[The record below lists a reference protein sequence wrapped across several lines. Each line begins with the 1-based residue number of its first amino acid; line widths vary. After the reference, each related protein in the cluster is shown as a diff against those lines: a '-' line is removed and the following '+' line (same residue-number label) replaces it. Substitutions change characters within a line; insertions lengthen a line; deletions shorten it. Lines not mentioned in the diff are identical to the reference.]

1 MRYGLVSDIHANLQA
16 WNAVWADIHALD
28 VEEIICLGDIVG
40 YGPRPAETMAAV
52 YANVHHIILGNHDA
66 VIAGIYDPSSFNP
79 DAMKMIEWTS
89 SQLGK
94 KAAEVFASFPLEM
107 VLEAGEFNAL
117 CVHGAAHQPEGF
129 PYILEEKDARKTW
142 EVSNHPLIFVGH
154 THRPRIDILDPDDK
168 HTAAQP
174 ADFTVEEGY
183 RYIVNVGSVG
193 MSRHKDF
200 RACYVV
206 FDTDDMSI
214 TYHRT
219 AYDMEAFRRDVN
231 ERIGETKQAKRLLA
245 SFEETT
251 GGPVRE
257 AMDFTPTVEKVREAA
272 RKTAAKRRSRL
283 VVRSSPW
290 DWLRG
295 GKDAAG
301 DKEGK
306 EGSPAKGRRGPRR
319 PRRPSTS
326 KLALQFFSD
335 AATGISGSAKPFLDS
350 IGRMAGGTSSRTQR
364 KRPRNKSGQV
374 IWLSRDATYEASSV
388 HKRLSEHQDELLTVE
403 DLEEDRGYKYA
414 FRAERERMP
423 SRLIVK
429 LPYSARVKRVV
440 AVFRDRIPDI
450 IRIRISRDAKKWID
464 VYRGPGN
471 EGVWDIP
478 VEEDSLVKH
487 VWIGLTEKGEFRPY
501 AVQVFGIE

>member
-28 VEEIICLGDIVG
+28 VEEIICLGDIIG

-66 VIAGIYDPSSFNP
+66 VIAGIYDPSSFNE
-79 DAMKMIEWTS
+79 DAKKMIEWTN
-89 SQLGK
+89 SQLDK
-94 KAAEVFASFPLEM
+94 KAAEVFAGFPLEM

-129 PYILEEKDARKTW
+129 PYILDEKDARKTW
-142 EVSNHPLIFVGH
+142 GISTHPLIFIGH
-154 THRPRIDILDPDDK
+154 THRPRIDILSPDDA

-174 ADFTVEEGY
+174 TDFVMEEGY

-193 MSRHKDF
+193 MSRQRDF

-206 FDTDDMSI
+206 FDTDERSI
-214 TYHRT
+214 TYHHT
-219 AYDMEAFRRDVN
+219 AYDMESFKKDVN
-231 ERIGETKQAKRLLA
+231 ERIGGTKQARRLLA

-257 AMDFTPTVEKVREAA
+257 AMDFTPTVEKVKEAA
-272 RKTAAKRRSRL
+272 RKTASKRRSRL
-283 VVRSSPW
+283 VVKSSPW
-290 DWLRG
+290 GWLTG
-295 GKDAAG
+295 GGGAG
-301 DKEGK
+301 EDEGEGK
-306 EGSPAKGRRGPRR
+306 EGTEGKGKRGPSR
-319 PRRPSTS
+319 RRPSTG
-326 KLALQFFSD
+326 KMALQFFSD
-335 AATGISGSAKPFLDS
+335 AASGITGSAKPLLSS
-350 IGRMAGGTSSRTQR
+350 IGRMTGGTSSRSSR
-364 KRPRNKSGQV
+364 KRPRNKSGEV
-374 IWLSRDATYEASSV
+374 IWLSKDGTYQASSV
-388 HKRLSEHQDELLTVE
+388 HKKFSEHQDKLLTVE
-403 DLEEDRGYKYA
+403 DLEKRPRYQYA

-423 SRLIVK
+423 SRLVVK

-440 AVFRDRIPDI
+440 AVFHDRIPDNL
-450 IRIRISRDAKKWID
+450 RIRISRDGKKWAD
-464 VYRGPGN
+464 VYRGPGS

-478 VEEDSLVKH
+478 VDDDSLVKQ